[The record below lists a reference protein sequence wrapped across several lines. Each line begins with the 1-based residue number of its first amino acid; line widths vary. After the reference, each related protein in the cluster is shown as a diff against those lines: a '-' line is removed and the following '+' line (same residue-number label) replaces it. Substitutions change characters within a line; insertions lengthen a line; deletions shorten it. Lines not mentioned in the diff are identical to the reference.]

1 MATQPDSWQYPA
13 AILATVGVIA
23 AVFRAIRS
31 WSRREKIIEDH
42 TKLLKECT
50 AKNTVSHED
59 CENAQTRCQERQDA
73 NNNTLLDAIKELKDS
88 NKEKDAQRHEEM
100 MKMAQSLGRIEGAI
114 GRHHV
119 S

>member
-1 MATQPDSWQYPA
+1 MQNQPGAWEYPA
-13 AILATVGVIA
+13 IILATVGVIA

-42 TKLLKECT
+42 TKLLKECA

-59 CENAQTRCQERQDA
+59 CESSQERCQERQDA
-73 NNNTLLDAIKELKDS
+73 NNSTLLVAIKELKDS
-88 NKEKDAQRHEEM
+88 NRERDAQRHEEM